1 MAYICQFDYV
11 GVPAIS
17 QAYAPDTVQRA
28 PLGAVAVATD
38 PFWGIGEFVYL
49 KSGATIAVSTLVV
62 WDNTYTATNAS
73 NATANQARPCAVAIM
88 SSTTGQ
94 FFWAMRTGLAPIAAT
109 ASVAALATF
118 GLTSVTGQIGAFA
131 AGKQVNNSISMI
143 ASAGTK
149 VLTNVQTT
157 NGSPIL
163 VTQGYDGWFIGGTL
177 SGTGVG
183 AGTISALNPD
193 GRTVTST
200 ANSTATG
207 SVSVTLTFTNF
218 NVCQFSNMALQGQI
232 T

>member
-1 MAYICQFDYV
+1 MAFICQFDYV

-17 QAYAPDTVQRA
+17 QAYAADTVQRA

-49 KSGATIAVSTLVV
+49 KSGATIAVGTIVV
-62 WDNTYTATNAS
+62 WDNTYTALNAS
-73 NATANQARPCAVAIM
+73 NATANQSRPCAVALM
-88 SSTTGQ
+88 ATTIGQ
-94 FFWAMRTGLAPIAAT
+94 FFWGMRTGLFPIAAT
-109 ASVAALATF
+109 ASVATLTSF

-177 SGTGVG
+177 SGTGIS
-183 AGTISALNPD
+183 GTITALNPD
-193 GRTVTST
+193 GRTVTSS

-207 SVSVTLTFTNF
+207 SISATLTFTNF

>member
-1 MAYICQFDYV
+1 MAFICQYDYV

-17 QAYAPDTVQRA
+17 QAYAADTTQRA
-28 PLGAVAVATD
+28 PLGATAIGVD
-38 PFWGIGEFVYL
+38 PFWGNGEFVYL
-49 KSGATIAVSTLVV
+49 KSGATIAVGTIVV
-62 WDNTYTATNAS
+62 WDNAYTATNAS
-73 NATANQARPCAVAIM
+73 NATTLQSRPCAVAM
-88 SSTTGQ
+88 MASTIGQ
-94 FFWAMRTGLAPIAAT
+94 FFWSMRTGLFPIAAT
-109 ASVAALATF
+109 ASVATLTPF
-118 GLTSVTGQIGAFA
+118 GLTSVTGQIGAFT

-177 SGTGVG
+177 TGTGISGTI
-183 AGTISALNPD
+183 TALNPD
-193 GRTVTST
+193 GRTVTSS

-207 SVSVTLTFTNF
+207 SISATLTFTNF
-218 NVCQFSNMALQGQI
+218 NVCQFSNMALQGNI